1 MWDGVGV
8 VKIVFTSPYHRFCQ
22 ATRPT
27 LPTSLKN
34 SERERLLGEMWK
46 SLSKDGREAFKS
58 GLVQQLNTGRGG
70 IRAWQPAFDCS
81 GTSPAAALDAWQP
94 VLDPPAKR
102 RATAEGAVRVG
113 GGDEYELTASEYRR
127 PSVCW
132 IGVTVSLTLTL
143 LASTL
148 TLTCCRNAPRSAPGV
163 PRRRG
168 VPHSRVS
175 DQPAE

>member
-1 MWDGVGV
+1 MSGLFRLFRSWIKPGCNTCNIPRYSSPLAVSRSMWDGVGV

-81 GTSPAAALDAWQP
+81 GTSPAAGLDAWQP
-94 VLDPPAKR
+94 VLEA
-102 RATAEGAVRVG
+102 ALRVVAR
-113 GGDEYELTASEYRR
+113 DALLLRD
-127 PSVCW
+127 
-132 IGVTVSLTLTL
+132 GVL
-143 LASTL
+143 
-148 TLTCCRNAPRSAPGV
+148 
-163 PRRRG
+163 
-168 VPHSRVS
+168 
-175 DQPAE
+175 

>member
-1 MWDGVGV
+1 MSGVRKPGCNTCNILATSLEIRAMWDGVGV

-81 GTSPAAALDAWQP
+81 GTSPAAGLDAWQP

-102 RATAEGAVRVG
+102 RATAEGAGSTSRY
-113 GGDEYELTASEYRR
+113 EYEL
-127 PSVCW
+127 C
-132 IGVTVSLTLTL
+132 G
-143 LASTL
+143 
-148 TLTCCRNAPRSAPGV
+148 
-163 PRRRG
+163 
-168 VPHSRVS
+168 
-175 DQPAE
+175 

>member
-1 MWDGVGV
+1 MSGLFRLFRSWIKPGCNTCNIPRYSSPRRRASMWDGVGV

-113 GGDEYELTASEYRR
+113 GYEHELCVDCE
-127 PSVCW
+127 
-132 IGVTVSLTLTL
+132 
-143 LASTL
+143 
-148 TLTCCRNAPRSAPGV
+148 
-163 PRRRG
+163 
-168 VPHSRVS
+168 RVS
-175 DQPAE
+175 